1 MRATEFIIETYLNT
15 QVLKYVKQQH
25 HDWSSDLDY
34 SVMNHDSWDL
44 DRVPMSMVKV
54 PDEDNYELDAYD
66 RIMNFDDD
74 TIADISKDE
83 INARPIVID
92 HNGVILD
99 GNHRA
104 IKAKKLGMTH
114 IPAYYPLKDAE

>member
-1 MRATEFIIETYLNT
+1 MRARELVEYTRTNSE
-15 QVLKYVKQQH
+15 VLKYVKSQH

-34 SVMNHDSWDL
+34 SVMNHEYWKL

-54 PDEDNYELDAYD
+54 PDEDNYELDDYK
-66 RIMNFDDD
+66 RIMDFDDE

-104 IKAKKLGMTH
+104 IKAQKLGMTH
-114 IPAYYPLKDAE
+114 IPAYYPVKE